1 MSQPNKPNNSQ
12 NLYLPRGNGTN
23 DPFSIYGTPP
33 TKKRKYS
40 NNNNNRNAN
49 HFTPK
54 YSNHASLIQE
64 LVDKVKVVK
73 VAGNPQNTSPMYE
86 ELTHYE
92 EIEKIAKDRQ
102 ELILAELKASN
113 AAAFNGGS
121 RRKTRRN
128 RH

>member
-12 NLYLPRGNGTN
+12 NLYLPQGNGTN

-33 TKKRKYS
+33 IKKRKHS
-40 NNNNNRNAN
+40 NNNNNAN

-54 YSNHASLIQE
+54 YTNHATLIQE
-64 LVDKVKVVK
+64 HLDQVKVVK
-73 VAGNPQNTSPMYE
+73 IPGNPANTSPMYE

-92 EIEKIAKDRQ
+92 EIEKIVKDRQ
-102 ELILAELKASN
+102 QLILTELKAHN
-113 AAAFNGGS
+113 AAFSGGS

-128 RH
+128 KH